1 MINLINDI
9 IITSQ
14 SLEVK
19 GLSSYSDQMDSMA
32 ESLTLIKKAQ
42 YDGLQGYWI
51 RNGRCFDNCYRQ
63 KRTDQAGKSTQEIW
77 SECHSEWLDS
87 TMKNSSDWDKYA
99 YSEVDAMTKIA
110 SIKTA
115 EISDQVF
122 NDEIEEK
129 MNSGMTASE
138 ALPMT
143 IAERMFSIPW
153 KLAQISND
161 MLDVARD
168 LSDKD
173 PAISERLYEF
183 ADTIRQESLC
193 NYRDCLI

>member
-1 MINLINDI
+1 
-9 IITSQ
+9 
-14 SLEVK
+14 
-19 GLSSYSDQMDSMA
+19 
-32 ESLTLIKKAQ
+32 
-42 YDGLQGYWI
+42 
-51 RNGRCFDNCYRQ
+51 
-63 KRTDQAGKSTQEIW
+63 
-77 SECHSEWLDS
+77 
-87 TMKNSSDWDKYA
+87 MKNSSDWDKYA
-99 YSEVDAMTKIA
+99 YSEVDAMTKVA

-183 ADTIRQESLC
+183 ADTIRQESLS